1 MHIALDIALALLA
14 AGALGFAAVTLART
28 RRPAAAPPVDGQL
41 AAMSAELARVT
52 QLLREVERD
61 RAEKFGELAG
71 HLRAAGQQTAAL
83 TGATQALREALAST
97 KARGQWGE
105 RMAEDVLR
113 LAGFVENVNYR
124 RQRAVEGGGVP
135 DFTFLLPRDLHLHMD
150 VKFPLD
156 NYVRS
161 LEAPSEA
168 ERARCHAEFLRDV
181 RRRIRELAARGY
193 ASGRE
198 TVDCVLMFIPNEQL
212 YGWIQEHDAGVLDEA
227 LRQKVV
233 LCSPLTLF
241 AVLAVI
247 RQAVDNFVL
256 EQTSTE
262 ILGLLGGF
270 SHQWEL
276 FSAQMDR
283 VGARLESAQKEF
295 ESLST
300 TRRRMLERQLGR
312 IDDLRA
318 RRGVAAEAEAG
329 AAENAY
335 PLRLDA

>member
-1 MHIALDIALALLA
+1 VTHIALVLLALVA
-14 AGALGFAAVTLART
+14 SGV
-28 RRPAAAPPVDGQL
+28 AAAALVRAGRSPGARPVDGQV

-124 RQRAVEGGGVP
+124 RQRAVEGGRVP
-135 DFTFLLPRDLHLHMD
+135 DFTFLLPKDLCLHMD

-168 ERARCHAEFLRDV
+168 ERARCHAGFLRDV
-181 RRRIRELAARGY
+181 RHRIRELAARGY
-193 ASGRE
+193 ASGRG

-212 YGWIQEHDAGVLDEA
+212 YGWIQEHDPGVMDEA

-256 EQTSTE
+256 EETSTE
-262 ILGLLGGF
+262 ILALLGGL
-270 SHQWEL
+270 SRQWEV

-283 VGARLESAQKEF
+283 VGDRLESAHKEF

-312 IDDLRA
+312 IDDVRA
-318 RRGVAAEAEAG
+318 RRGVAGEEADC
-329 AAENAY
+329 Y

>member
-1 MHIALDIALALLA
+1 
-14 AGALGFAAVTLART
+14 
-28 RRPAAAPPVDGQL
+28 
-41 AAMSAELARVT
+41 
-52 QLLREVERD
+52 
-61 RAEKFGELAG
+61 
-71 HLRAAGQQTAAL
+71 
-83 TGATQALREALAST
+83 
-97 KARGQWGE
+97 
-105 RMAEDVLR
+105 MAEDVLR
-113 LAGFVENVNYR
+113 VAGFVENVNYR
-124 RQRAVEGGGVP
+124 RQRAVEGGRVP
-135 DFTFLLPRDLHLHMD
+135 DFTFLLPKDLCLHMD

-161 LEAPSEA
+161 LEAASEA
-168 ERARCHAEFLRDV
+168 ERARCRAEFLRDV
-181 RRRIRELAARGY
+181 RLRIRDLAARGY
-193 ASGRE
+193 ASGRG

-212 YGWIQEHDAGVLDEA
+212 YGWIQEHDSGVLDEA

-256 EQTSTE
+256 EETSTE
-262 ILGLLGGF
+262 ILALLGGF
-270 SHQWEL
+270 SRQWEM

-312 IDDLRA
+312 IDDVRA
-318 RRGVAAEAEAG
+318 RQGIAVEEADG
-329 AAENAY
+329 Y